1 MGTVDPN
8 LTARTP
14 KIRAITT
21 QSKLMFLF
29 IFLRSPER
37 RRFST
42 RNTQRNGDQPPSN
55 PQIENQTPN
64 IGKLQHILRNHA
76 SAVMILELDLP
87 LASSCPAETKR
98 NSKQRKAP
106 SKPTNEEEEEDP
118 WIFAAD
124 QQKTPKQEATR
135 RGKRIPNPVPPP
147 HRPVD
152 GPGARDDEVEKGSE
166 ELIPLK
172 QRHLHLAAAAGK
184 KPDAVAARRNRES
197 AVDVGE
203 GHADSRSGFTVSTP
217 PSHAEPAAAQEER
230 TTPHRRHGQT

>member
-1 MGTVDPN
+1 M
-8 LTARTP
+8 L
-14 KIRAITT
+14 
-21 QSKLMFLF
+21 LF

-106 SKPTNEEEEEDP
+106 SKPTNEEEEDP
-118 WIFAAD
+118 
-124 QQKTPKQEATR
+124 
-135 RGKRIPNPVPPP
+135 
-147 HRPVD
+147 
-152 GPGARDDEVEKGSE
+152 
-166 ELIPLK
+166 
-172 QRHLHLAAAAGK
+172 
-184 KPDAVAARRNRES
+184 
-197 AVDVGE
+197 
-203 GHADSRSGFTVSTP
+203 
-217 PSHAEPAAAQEER
+217 
-230 TTPHRRHGQT
+230 

>member
-21 QSKLMFLF
+21 QSKLMLLF

-55 PQIENQTPN
+55 PQMENQTPN

-76 SAVMILELDLP
+76 STVMILGLDLP

-106 SKPTNEEEEEDP
+106 SKPTNEEEEDP

-135 RGKRIPNPVPPP
+135 RGKRIPNPVPLPP
-147 HRPVD
+147 TSQTRRWS
-152 GPGARDDEVEKGSE
+152 RDK
-166 ELIPLK
+166 
-172 QRHLHLAAAAGK
+172 
-184 KPDAVAARRNRES
+184 RR
-197 AVDVGE
+197 
-203 GHADSRSGFTVSTP
+203 RSGERVGGTYSTEAAP
-217 PSHAEPAAAQEER
+217 PPPCSRCREGA
-230 TTPHRRHGQT
+230 